1 VGGFDSSRGFEIL
14 SRLLRSASSGV
25 SLACAVAAWA
35 DCVFAEGRGGVAG
48 KVEISLVALKLSL
61 SACCAVWASLDNA
74 NVLVSSS

>member
-1 VGGFDSSRGFEIL
+1 
-14 SRLLRSASSGV
+14 
-25 SLACAVAAWA
+25 VAAWA